1 MVTGFISAKKAL
13 SSRTS
18 LSKAGPFV
26 SLERT
31 SHLDPCGIT
40 TDGQEE
46 LQMSKFCANGHQME
60 DAWELCPFCQ
70 KTGYAGAPSA
80 SSKTRVDTITGPVAS
95 PATAPPPARKTVL
108 ISEQHKA
115 PVVGWLVA
123 MSGRQKGQDFRI
135 RDGQNILGS
144 ALEADVQLNDPTV
157 SGKHASLRYKE
168 GKFYL
173 VDLDSSNGTFLND
186 GTTAIA
192 REELK
197 DNDVIRAGELVL
209 KFKCL

>member
-1 MVTGFISAKKAL
+1 
-13 SSRTS
+13 
-18 LSKAGPFV
+18 
-26 SLERT
+26 
-31 SHLDPCGIT
+31 
-40 TDGQEE
+40 
-46 LQMSKFCANGHQME
+46 MSKFCANGHQME
-60 DAWELCPFCQ
+60 DSWEICPHCQ
-70 KTGYAGAPSA
+70 KTGYAGAPPPVA
-80 SSKTRVDTITGPVAS
+80 KTRIETGPGGTSPGAA
-95 PATAPPPARKTVL
+95 PATAPARKTVL

-123 MSGRQKGQDFRI
+123 MNGSQKGQDFRI

-144 ALEADVQLNDPTV
+144 APDADVQLNDPTV

-173 VDLDSSNGTFLND
+173 VDLDSSNGTYLND
-186 GTTAIA
+186 GTTSIA

-197 DNDVIRAGELVL
+197 DNDTIRAGEMVL